1 MSEANKR
8 KSKLTWS
15 LNFFHTK
22 SNFCCF
28 CGRILVNMDDNI
40 IEHYSNEDT
49 FILSIESYADA
60 FKIMLTEIWQLVNW
74 LKRLWGE
81 KNQKRR
87 CDWLI
92 SWLALLETVHWSCTD
107 ALRSTWKHVISLPH
121 CYTMKQIAFPDCL
134 VERTFLWTGLGWND
148 GPQIHILQFYSMF
161 VLYKRICMLILILYR
176 LYVAK

>member
-74 LKRLWGE
+74 LKRLWGGKKSKE
-81 KNQKRR
+81 TLWLVDKLTGITGDSPLELYR
-87 CDWLI
+87 CFEVNVETRDISPTLLHYEANCI
-92 SWLALLETVHWSCTD
+92 SWLSCWKDVPMNWFGVKWWTTD
-107 ALRSTWKHVISLPH
+107 SYSPVLQHV
-121 CYTMKQIAFPDCL
+121 C
-134 VERTFLWTGLGWND
+134 
-148 GPQIHILQFYSMF
+148 F
-161 VLYKRICMLILILYR
+161 V
-176 LYVAK
+176 